1 MAGVCKGECMGHSP
15 GVEHLTLKRCH
26 SYMKPVKGGSRLC
39 GQAYNLKGIKGEFF
53 CFSSLS

>member
-26 SYMKPVKGGSRLC
+26 SYMKPVKGGS
-39 GQAYNLKGIKGEFF
+39 
-53 CFSSLS
+53 LSVAEPTTRA